1 MKDFLYAQAA
11 RQQAVLDGNLTQ
23 QTFVDDEGN
32 ARSIYTDAATGQLVS
47 FMDDETLANYARKGR
62 AVQGIETAPANT
74 TARTPQDRRD
84 TINSILDD
92 ATRIE

>member
-1 MKDFLYAQAA
+1 M
-11 RQQAVLDGNLTQ
+11 LDGSLTQ
-23 QTFVDDEGN
+23 QTFMDDEGN
-32 ARSIYTDAATGQLVS
+32 ARSIFTDATTGQQVS
-47 FMDDETLANYARKGR
+47 FSDDETLANYARQGR

-74 TARTPQDRRD
+74 TALTSQDRLD